1 MTSQPPLIP
10 REPRTM
16 RQPKKEL
23 LRQAVIE
30 LTNENIRL
38 RAENARLRRRRWWNP
53 MTWSNAA

>member
-23 LRQAVIE
+23 LRQAVVE

-38 RAENARLRRRRWWNP
+38 RAENARLRRPWWKRIFR
-53 MTWSNAA
+53 AAA

>member
-10 REPRTM
+10 REPRVM
-16 RQPKKEL
+16 RQPNKEL

-53 MTWSNAA
+53 MTWRNAA

>member
-1 MTSQPPLIP
+1 MTAQPPLIP

-38 RAENARLRRRRWWNP
+38 RHPWWKRLLRK
-53 MTWSNAA
+53 SA

>member
-10 REPRTM
+10 REPRVM

-23 LRQAVIE
+23 LRQAVVE

-38 RAENARLRRRRWWNP
+38 RAENARLRRPWWKRLLRK
-53 MTWSNAA
+53 SA

>member
-10 REPRTM
+10 RQPRTM
-16 RQPKKEL
+16 RQPRKEL

-38 RAENARLRRRRWWNP
+38 REENARLRHPWWKRLLRK
-53 MTWSNAA
+53 SA